1 MTAVASL
8 DRHARRTGRGSL
20 PLALTLALREL
31 RNGLR
36 GFYVFI
42 ACVALG
48 VAAITAVGALADAL
62 RASFE
67 AQGEVLLGGD
77 VTLSRPHKAAED
89 KERAWLRS
97 QGAMSE
103 VATLRAMGRRPDGAD
118 QVLIEL
124 RGVDAAYPLVG
135 AVQLSG
141 GLSLAEAVRDQP
153 GAVVDPILLER
164 LSLKVGDTISIG
176 KIEVPIRATIDSEP
190 DKIAERFTVG
200 PRVLVSLETLRRSG
214 LVEPG
219 SLVTWRYAL
228 KLANSAGA
236 SEAGLLAF
244 RDAARKALPES
255 GFTLRDRRDPA
266 PQVSRTL
273 DRLRQFLTLVG
284 LTALLV
290 GGVGIAN
297 AVTTYVDRR
306 RKVIATFKSLG
317 AGTRTIFAVHLI
329 QVLMFSAVGV
339 AAGMGLGLMV
349 PVALTHVLGDAL
361 PIKAEL
367 AVTPGSLAAAAAYGF
382 LVVLVFTLWPLGR
395 AGEVRAGVLFRD
407 EVAPERRLPGWRIIA
422 ATLLSALALA
432 GLAILT
438 AEAPRLAL
446 YYCLALTSVF
456 AAFWALGSGVTRL
469 ARRVPPLRRPELA
482 LAVRNLG
489 APGGLTRAVVL
500 SLGAG
505 LSLLVSVALVDRSIV
520 ADLTGRMPE
529 RSPSYFI
536 LDLKR
541 SESAAFHALVHS
553 RFPAA
558 RVLQAPMLR
567 GRMVRIGDTP
577 VEQVKAAAEAA
588 WVLRGDRGLT
598 YSATLPDGA
607 TVEEGT
613 WWPADYAGEPLVS
626 FDVEIARGLRL
637 KIGDTVTVNV
647 LGRNV
652 TARVANLRE
661 VKWESLSINFV
672 MVFSPN
678 TLIGAPHNLLAT
690 ITLPRDA
697 DLAAEAALARE
708 MGKAFP
714 STTAIRVKDALDAFH
729 AVFQRI
735 MVAVRV
741 AGGVTLVAGALVL
754 AGAFTTAQRRR
765 IKQAVILKT
774 LGATRRRI
782 LTSHLIEYA
791 ILALATSAI
800 ALLAGSIAAWITTTR
815 IMDFGFTFSW
825 RTAAEAIGLALV
837 LVAALGGYGTWRVLR
852 EPAVPY
858 LRSE

>member
-1 MTAVASL
+1 
-8 DRHARRTGRGSL
+8 
-20 PLALTLALREL
+20 
-31 RNGLR
+31 
-36 GFYVFI
+36 
-42 ACVALG
+42 
-48 VAAITAVGALADAL
+48 
-62 RASFE
+62 
-67 AQGEVLLGGD
+67 
-77 VTLSRPHKAAED
+77 
-89 KERAWLRS
+89 
-97 QGAMSE
+97 
-103 VATLRAMGRRPDGAD
+103 MGRRTDGGD
-118 QVLIEL
+118 QALTEL

-135 AVQLSG
+135 AVQLSS
-141 GLSLAEAVRDQP
+141 GLTVAEAVRDRP

-164 LSLKVGDTISIG
+164 LALKVGDSLVIG
-176 KIEVPIRATIDSEP
+176 KLEVPIRATIAAEP
-190 DKIAERFTVG
+190 DKIAERFTMG

-214 LVEPG
+214 LIEPG

-228 KLANSAGA
+228 KLANNAGA

-244 RDAARKALPES
+244 RDAAKAALPES

-297 AVTTYVDRR
+297 AVTTYMDRR

-317 AGTRTIFAVHLI
+317 AGTGTIFALHLL

-339 AAGMGLGLMV
+339 AIGMAIGLMV
-349 PVALTHVLGDAL
+349 PVAVARFVGEAL
-361 PIKAEL
+361 PINAEL
-367 AVTPGSLAAAAAYGF
+367 AVRPTSLAAAAAYGV

-395 AGEVRAGVLFRD
+395 AAQVGAGVLFRD
-407 EVAPERRLPGWRIIA
+407 EVAPERGLPGVGVAA
-422 ATLLSALALA
+422 ATLVSTVALA

-446 YYCLALTSVF
+446 YYCLALAAVF
-456 AAFWALGSGVTRL
+456 AAFWGLGSGVTWL
-469 ARRVPPLRRPELA
+469 ARRVPPLRLPELA

-541 SESAAFHALVHS
+541 AESEAFQSLVRD

-558 RVLQAPMLR
+558 VVLQAPMLR
-567 GRMVRIGDTP
+567 GRLVRIGDTP
-577 VEQVKAAAEAA
+577 AEQVKAAPEAA
-588 WVLRGDRGLT
+588 WVLTGDRGLT
-598 YSATLPDGA
+598 YSATLPEGA
-607 TVEEGT
+607 QVVEGA

-626 FDVEIARGLRL
+626 FDNEVARGLGL
-637 KIGDTVTVNV
+637 KIGDTVTINV

-652 TARVANLRE
+652 TARLANLRE

-678 TLIGAPHNLLAT
+678 TLGGAPHNLLAT
-690 ITLPRDA
+690 VTLPKDA
-697 DLAAEAALARE
+697 GLAAEAALARE

-714 STTAIRVKDALDAFH
+714 STTAIRVKDALDAFQ
-729 AVFQRI
+729 AVFRRV
-735 MVAVRV
+735 MAAVRV
-741 AGGVTLVAGALVL
+741 AGSVTLLAGALVL

-800 ALLAGSIAAWITTTR
+800 ALVAGSIAAWITTSR
-815 IMDFGFTFSW
+815 IMDFHFTFSW
-825 RTAAEAIGLALV
+825 RTAAEAIGLALA